1 MLCIYNQLLDVNFM
15 YFVVKSYPIRFMDI
29 KSIHTAPVCFIY
41 CVPYLYIS
49 SEYVHHILYLA
60 VYEKA
65 TFKVD
70 PLLSSVICS
79 A

>member
-1 MLCIYNQLLDVNFM
+1 MMCIYNQLLDVNFM
-15 YFVVKSYPIRFMDI
+15 YFVVKSYPIRLMDI
-29 KSIHTAPVCFIY
+29 VCFIY

-49 SEYVHHILYLA
+49 SDYVHHILYLA